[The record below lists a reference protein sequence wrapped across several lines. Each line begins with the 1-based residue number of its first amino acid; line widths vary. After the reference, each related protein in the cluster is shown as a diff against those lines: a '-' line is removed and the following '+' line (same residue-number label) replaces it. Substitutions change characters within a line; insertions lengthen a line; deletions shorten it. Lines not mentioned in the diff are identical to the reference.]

1 MITEHTENKN
11 LFKISEIPD
20 QVLSEQQARQYSPL
34 TLAFLGDSVYELMI
48 RRTMIVQGNAT
59 VRHLHDAKVRLV
71 CASYQAAVSDQLIFT
86 EQEQA
91 VFQRGR
97 NAVTANAIPRSAKP
111 ADYRKATGLE
121 AVFGYLYLCGNSGR
135 LRELSGQ
142 IWDMQE
148 EIFKKY

>member
-1 MITEHTENKN
+1 MI
-11 LFKISEIPD
+11 SAIPD
-20 QVLSEQQARQYSPL
+20 QVLPEQQARQYSPL

-48 RRTMIVQGNAT
+48 RWAMVAQGNTT
-59 VRHLHDAKVRLV
+59 VRQLHDAKVRLV
-71 CASYQAAVSDQLIFT
+71 CASYQANASDRLAFT

-97 NAVTANAIPRSAKP
+97 NAVTANSIPRSARP

-121 AVFGYLYLCGNSGR
+121 AVFGYLYLSGNSER

-142 IWDMQE
+142 IWDMQG
-148 EIFKKY
+148 EILEIPEKL

>member
-1 MITEHTENKN
+1 MTESKENKN
-11 LFKISEIPD
+11 FLRISGIPD
-20 QVLSEQQARQYSPL
+20 QILSEQQARQYSPL

-48 RRTMIVQGNAT
+48 RRAMIVQGNRA
-59 VRHLHDAKVRLV
+59 VRNLHDAKIRLV

-86 EQEQA
+86 EQEQS

-97 NAVTANAIPRSAKP
+97 NAVTANSIPRSAKP

-121 AVFGYLYLCGNSGR
+121 AVFGYLYLSGNSRR

-142 IWDMQE
+142 IWNMQE
-148 EIFKKY
+148 EIFKNY